1 MTFPKRVNEANP
13 VENAAKQL
21 LASKIIGNY
30 TAREKMENLLERLF
44 GDQFLGE
51 CALYDAVI
59 REGIQ
64 LYTPD
69 LIYFDALHLY
79 PAIHFSAI
87 PWILN
92 ISSNPLYYIDS
103 EHVPPGCSGIP
114 CE

>member
-44 GDQFLGE
+44 GDQFLSE